1 MYSATWGFPKMV
13 VPNNYRLL
21 VFLLKM
27 TVLGC
32 FGGTTIL
39 GNTHMQPCQTHKGH
53 HPLRTLTRFW
63 FGGQRHCF
71 GLWIVEL
78 SQNLPKQ
85 REKEFLAHRSA
96 TTAVLSLQ
104 YASTK
109 LQQNWK
115 NDEKYV
121 LRYTGDV
128 TPNLTCIATQK
139 L

>member
-1 MYSATWGFPKMV
+1 MIHVDVSRNSGIPKWMVYNGKPYLKWMIWGYHYFWKHPCTQLHAIFV
-13 VPNNYRLL
+13 
-21 VFLLKM
+21 
-27 TVLGC
+27 
-32 FGGTTIL
+32 
-39 GNTHMQPCQTHKGH
+39 NTNRN
-53 HPLRTLTRFW
+53 PLRTLTLFCP
-63 FGGQRHCF
+63 GGQRHCF

-109 LQQNWK
+109 LHNCSK
-115 NDEKYV
+115 IGKMMEKYA

-128 TPNLTCIATQK
+128 NQIWSA
-139 L
+139 